1 MKKNL
6 PTEAFKLFRIH
17 TQNHYWAEN
26 GRTYDPFIS
35 HSLDDRLL
43 AGVVV
48 LDVEVGEED
57 DAGVRGQ
64 EDEDVPEAVQVREA
78 EPGPEAAQQAVA
90 HPAQHR

>member
-1 MKKNL
+1 MS
-6 PTEAFKLFRIH
+6 EH
-17 TQNHYWAEN
+17 
-26 GRTYDPFIS
+26 IS
-35 HSLDDRLL
+35 ASEPVHSLDHGLL
-43 AGVVV
+43 VGVVV

-64 EDEDVPEAVQVREA
+64 EDEDVPEAVEVREA